1 MHNWR
6 MNLRQLRTFVAVADA
21 GSFARAL
28 GRLHLSQ
35 PAASRQI
42 AGLEAELGVLLFDR
56 SGRGIRLTP
65 QGEDLLRQSRL
76 VLTDADSLRER
87 ARALK
92 QGDAGILRLGATP
105 QVIENLLAAFLTSY
119 RRSHPGIEVR
129 LVEDGGARLPDRLA
143 EGELDVAIMPSGDER
158 FGGRLLYPMHVFAVL
173 PKAHRLAHRAMLEVS
188 ELANDPLLV
197 LGRGFASR
205 GWFEAACH
213 VAHVRPHIVLES
225 GAPHTVIA
233 LASAGHGIAVVPS
246 VVSIPGKTV
255 RAIPLVHRGISIG
268 RWAMAA
274 WGAQRFLPPYAERFV
289 HDLAAHCARN
299 YPGRHVTRRAPSL
312 PRPKEEP
319 ALKARNAVVPAQE
332 RHPRVL

>member
-1 MHNWR
+1 

-143 EGELDVAIMPSGDER
+143 EGEVDVAIMPSGDER

-205 GWFEAACH
+205 GVVRSRLPRRPCQT
-213 VAHVRPHIVLES
+213 AHRPRKRRTAH
-225 GAPHTVIA
+225 GDR
-233 LASAGHGIAVVPS
+233 AGE
-246 VVSIPGKTV
+246 
-255 RAIPLVHRGISIG
+255 RGTRDRGGSIG
-268 RWAMAA
+268 RIDSREDGSCPTAGSSRDIDREVGHGGLGRAA
-274 WGAQRFLPPYAERFV
+274 LPASVCRA
-289 HDLAAHCARN
+289 LCA
-299 YPGRHVTRRAPSL
+299 
-312 PRPKEEP
+312 
-319 ALKARNAVVPAQE
+319 
-332 RHPRVL
+332 